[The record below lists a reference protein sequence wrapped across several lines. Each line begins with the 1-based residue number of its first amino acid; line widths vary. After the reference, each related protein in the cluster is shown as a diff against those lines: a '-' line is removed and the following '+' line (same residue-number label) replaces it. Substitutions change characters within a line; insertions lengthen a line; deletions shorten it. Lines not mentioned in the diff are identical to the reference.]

1 MKNILLTI
9 TILFCSIQIISA
21 QQGTI
26 KGTVKDNLSG
36 SPLINVNVTLN
47 EFASGTTTDKD
58 GNYNLNVSSGYYHVT
73 FSYVGYKTVTA
84 TVEVVPAKETIL
96 NISLLPSS
104 VAIGDV
110 TVSSTRYIT
119 MEKDIALPM
128 EVIDKTLIDKKAV
141 NTLSDLLKN
150 EPGLSISRDG
160 IWSTSVVI
168 RGLSKSSIVSMIDGN
183 RIETATDLSAGL
195 AMIDL
200 SDIERVEVI
209 KGGVSSLYGTSA
221 LGGAVN
227 IITKRKTYGSKFFL
241 SGTTSGDYNSVNE
254 GSSGRLSL
262 TTGTDKLYLRVS
274 ASKRNTE
281 NINTPRGELKNSMY
295 NDQSISLSGG
305 IKLIPNHE
313 LILDYQNYKATD
325 VGVPGGSVFPTNA
338 SVKYPSHKRDMFS
351 AEYNITSL
359 AAFLPKVS
367 LKYFNQNIYREVE
380 NIPNQVVVDSVNR
393 RKTSVLSILPY
404 GRHFTNGAQLQTD
417 WLLSKSNLLIAGVDV
432 WQRNLD
438 SRRQRNIKVETFDS
452 TWTNITT
459 TTNRTFGEA
468 PLPEAK
474 YRSIGTFAQL
484 ESNLFDDKLSVT
496 IGGRYDQINIKSN
509 DVFNPVYIITN
520 GVRNDNPADSLIYA
534 ATDENNN
541 SWGGNI
547 GLLYSVDDNIDLS
560 FTAAHSFRSPSPEE
574 RFQFIDQGSIV
585 RFGNPRLE
593 PETGNFF
600 DLGFRVWEDNF
611 SFKGSVFLNLMK
623 NLVTD
628 VPGFYESRR
637 STYKSNIGEARLY
650 GFDFATEFTI
660 SNYAL
665 TYISASYVRGEDT
678 GNETDLPQVP
688 PLNGRIGVR
697 SDYLKYVTI
706 DLTANIFDRQDKTAS
721 GEINTPGY
729 VYYDMYLSS
738 LPISFSYAEFQ
749 LFAGIE
755 NIFDKAYRNHLAT
768 NRGLVNIEPGRNIF
782 VKAKLSW

>member
-1 MKNILLTI
+1 MKTILLT
-9 TILFCSIQIISA
+9 TIIIFFSIQFISA
-21 QQGTI
+21 QTGTI
-26 KGTVKDNLSG
+26 KGTVKDNQSG
-36 SPLINVNVTLN
+36 IPLLNVNVTLN
-47 EFASGTTTDKD
+47 EFASGTTTGKD
-58 GNYNLNVSSGYYHVT
+58 GNYNLTLNPGHYHLT
-73 FSYVGYKTVTA
+73 FSYVGYKSVSA
-84 TVEVVPAKETIL
+84 NAEVVPAKETII
-96 NISLLPSS
+96 NISLQPSS
-104 VAIGDV
+104 VTIGDV

-119 MEKDIALPM
+119 LEKDIALPM
-128 EVIDKTLIDKKAV
+128 EVIDKTFIEKKAV

-150 EPGLSISRDG
+150 EPGLSLSRDG

-168 RGLSKSSIVSMIDGN
+168 RGMSKSSIVSMIDGN

-195 AMIDL
+195 SMIDL

-209 KGGVSSLYGTSA
+209 KGGVSSLYGTGA

-227 IITKRKTYGSKFFL
+227 IITKRKTYGNKFFL
-241 SGTTSGDYNSVNE
+241 SGSASGDYNSVNE
-254 GSSGRLSL
+254 GSAGRLSM
-262 TTGTDKLYLRVS
+262 TGGTDNLYLRVS

-295 NDQSISLSGG
+295 NDQNISLSGG
-305 IKLIPNHE
+305 IKIIQNHE
-313 LILDYQNYKATD
+313 LVLDYQNYKATD

-338 SVKYPSHKRDMFS
+338 LVKYPSHKRDMAS

-359 AAFLPKVS
+359 AAFLPKIS

-380 NIPNQVVVDSVNR
+380 NIPNQVSVDSVNR

-417 WLLSKSNLLIAGVDV
+417 WILSKNNLLIAGVDV

-438 SRRQRNIKVETFDS
+438 SRRQRNIRVQTFDS
-452 TWTNITT
+452 TWTNVTA
-459 TTNRTFGEA
+459 TTNRSFGEH

-474 YRSIGTFAQL
+474 YRSVGTFAQL
-484 ESNLFDDKLSVT
+484 ESKLFEDKLSLT

-534 ATDENNN
+534 ASDENNN

-547 GLLYSVDDNIDLS
+547 GLLYSIDKNIDVS

-585 RFGNPRLE
+585 RFGNPQLE

-628 VPGFYESRR
+628 VPGFYETRR
-637 STYKSNIGEARLY
+637 ATYKSNIGEARLY

-660 SNYAL
+660 SDYAL

-678 GNETDLPQVP
+678 GNDTDLPQIP
-688 PLNGRIGVR
+688 PLNGRIGIR
-697 SDYLKYVTI
+697 SGYLKYVTVDI
-706 DLTANIFDRQDKTAS
+706 IANIFDRQVYTAA

-729 VYYDMYLSS
+729 VYYDLYLSS
-738 LPISFSYAEFQ
+738 LPIDFSYTQFQ
-749 LFAGIE
+749 LFAGVE
-755 NIFDKAYRNHLAT
+755 NIFDKGFRNHLAT
-768 NRGLVNIEPGRNIF
+768 NRGSINIEPGRNIF
-782 VKAKLSW
+782 IKAKLSW

>member
-1 MKNILLTI
+1 MKTFLLFI
-9 TILFCSIQIISA
+9 SILFISFNLLLA
-21 QQGTI
+21 QTGI
-26 KGTVKDNLSG
+26 VKGKINNHNSG
-36 SPLINVNVTLN
+36 LPLVNVNVTLN
-47 EFASGTTTDKD
+47 EFAIGTTTN
-58 GNYNLNVSSGYYHVT
+58 NYGEYSIAVAPGIHKIT
-73 FSYVGYKTVTA
+73 FSFVGFKSETLE
-84 TVEVVPAKETIL
+84 VEAISGKEIIL
-96 NISLLPSS
+96 NISLIPSNIS
-104 VAIGDV
+104 IGDV
-110 TVSSTRYIT
+110 IVSSTRYIK

-128 EVIDKTLIDKKAV
+128 EVIDKTFIDKKVV

-150 EPGLSISRDG
+150 EPGLSLSRDG

-168 RGLSKSSIVSMIDGN
+168 RGMSKSSIVSMIDGN

-195 AMIDL
+195 SMIDL

-209 KGGVSSLYGTSA
+209 KGGVSSLYGTGA
-221 LGGAVN
+221 LGGVVN
-227 IITKRKTYGSKFFL
+227 IITKRKTYGNKFFL
-241 SGTTSGDYNSVNE
+241 SGTASGDYNSVNE
-254 GSSGRLSL
+254 GSAGRLSF
-262 TTGTDKLYLRVS
+262 TTGTDKMYLRVS

-281 NINTPRGELKNSMY
+281 NINSPRGELKNSMY
-295 NDQSISLSGG
+295 SDQNISLSGG
-305 IKLIPNHE
+305 IKLIQNHE
-313 LILDYQNYKATD
+313 LVLDYQNYKATD

-359 AAFLPKVS
+359 VSFLPKVS

-417 WLLSKSNLLIAGVDV
+417 WVLSKNNLLIAGADV

-452 TWTNITT
+452 TWTNVTA
-459 TTNRTFGEA
+459 TTNRTFGEH

-484 ESNLFDDKLSVT
+484 ESKLFDDRLSIT

-520 GVRNDNPADSLIYA
+520 GVRNDNPTDSLIYA
-534 ATDENNN
+534 ASDENNN

-585 RFGNPRLE
+585 RFGNPQLE

-611 SFKGSVFLNLMK
+611 SFKGSVFLNQMK

-628 VPGFYESRR
+628 IPGFYETRR
-637 STYKSNIGEARLY
+637 ATFKSNIGEARLY

-660 SNYAL
+660 SDYAL

-678 GNETDLPQVP
+678 GNDTDLPQIP
-688 PLNGRIGVR
+688 PLNGRIGIR
-697 SDYLKYVTI
+697 SDYLEYVTLDI
-706 DLTANIFDRQDKTAS
+706 IANIFDRQDKSAT

-738 LPISFSYAEFQ
+738 LPINFNYAECQ

-782 VKAKLSW
+782 IKAKLSW